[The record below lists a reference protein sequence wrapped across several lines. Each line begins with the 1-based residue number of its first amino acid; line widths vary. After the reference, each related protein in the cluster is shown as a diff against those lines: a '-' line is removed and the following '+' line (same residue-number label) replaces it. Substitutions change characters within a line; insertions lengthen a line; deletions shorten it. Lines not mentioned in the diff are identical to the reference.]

1 MIYNDILRLDV
12 SMDDPIAVEVG
23 NSFVDIVKD
32 HQNLV
37 LGKLF
42 ALFDHFKEMIARA
55 VLHHEVYVVFVVE
68 EAVELDHVGVT
79 EIELNFYLANERGLE
94 ILLSY
99 YFL

>member
-1 MIYNDILRLDV
+1 MFDNNIFRFDIPV
-12 SMDDPIAVEVG
+12 DDPIAVEVG
-23 NSFVDIVKD
+23 NSFVDIVED

-42 ALFDHFKEMIARA
+42 ALFDHFEEMVARA
-55 VLHHEVYVVFVVE
+55 VLHHEVYIVFVVE
-68 EAVELDHVGVT
+68 EAIELDHVGVT

>member
-1 MIYNDILRLDV
+1 
-12 SMDDPIAVEVG
+12 
-23 NSFVDIVKD
+23 
-32 HQNLV
+32 
-37 LGKLF
+37 
-42 ALFDHFKEMIARA
+42 MIARA